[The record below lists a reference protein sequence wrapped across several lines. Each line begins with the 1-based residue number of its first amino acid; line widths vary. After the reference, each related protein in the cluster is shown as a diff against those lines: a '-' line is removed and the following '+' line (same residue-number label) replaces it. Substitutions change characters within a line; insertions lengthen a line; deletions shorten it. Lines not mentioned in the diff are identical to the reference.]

1 MRFKEWTGAD
11 GLSFTSG
18 GPTDAEATFTM
29 PAQAVAVTATYE
41 PAAPEFKSKSL
52 ILSGQIGVN
61 FFMKLPEIEGVDYS
75 NSYMT
80 FSITGKGTTTA
91 RDNYDATFKDK
102 SGNGYY
108 GFTCFVNS
116 IQMADTITATF
127 HYGDDQTVSLDY
139 SVADYIAYFDDHQN
153 EYNQTTLDLIKAIA
167 DYGHY
172 AQPFLSAENGWTIGT
187 DYAEMAR
194 YYTDSFDLDSIKTAV
209 QDYAFV
215 KTIEGSGITK
225 ATYRLNLESE
235 TMVDVF
241 LTVEDGTELTAS
253 ATFNGKTFTAVK
265 QADGR
270 YRIRVSG
277 ISAHQMGDPITITGT
292 AGSDFTITVS
302 VLAYAR
308 AVLNSEAFNANAKN
322 TMAALYQYYTAVKEY
337 MGS

>member
-1 MRFKEWTGAD
+1 MNTYNITTVANPVDAGTLKGA
-11 GLSFTSG
+11 G
-18 GPTDAEATFTM
+18 
-29 PAQAVAVTATYE
+29 TYY
-41 PAAPEFKSKSL
+41 A
-52 ILSGQIGVN
+52 GQKV
-61 FFMKLPEIEGVDYS
+61 
-75 NSYMT
+75 
-80 FSITGKGTTTA
+80 
-91 RDNYDATFKDK
+91 
-102 SGNGYY
+102 
-108 GFTCFVNS
+108 
-116 IQMADTITATF
+116 
-127 HYGDDQTVSLDY
+127 
-139 SVADYIAYFDDHQN
+139 
-153 EYNQTTLDLIKAIA
+153 
-167 DYGHY
+167 
-172 AQPFLSAENGWTIGT
+172 FLSATNNWTIGT

-241 LTVEDGTELTAS
+241 LTVEDGTELKAS

-277 ISAHQMGDPITITGT
+277 ISAHQLGETITINGT

-302 VLAYAR
+302 ALAYAR